1 MSKLEKIF
9 LIYHDDDNAAIVHEK
24 MGWVSTFQHFLKVI
38 VDQIAGWKLNFE
50 RVENLN
56 AIKKLPDKYLFIII
70 SSKSLIEDKASLQ
83 LLEKIKKK
91 IDEGR
96 VSEDKLL
103 KIQKQYFPK
112 DKEPEFLHHFKDYA
126 FYKANG
132 LSGNR
137 SEYKD
142 FFSNSEEKTFWVK
155 LTDLAYDVLAFS
167 EKRSSG
173 HLDISDYSVF
183 LAETNTVSEKFR
195 NNLKRD
201 LQSIGLN
208 IWPKS
213 SFSDNAGDFIVK
225 LDENIKS
232 SDFSVHIIGNG
243 FGNYINGANHNK
255 EEIQAKITENFVNVY
270 KKENHGAQYKRFF
283 WFDKVGLLSN
293 EKINNFYKEL
303 SLKVE
308 DMVGTELVV
317 SSWEE
322 FKSLI
327 FQYISFELPNQ
338 RAKASTQESRHR
350 IVYFLYAREDEKK
363 ASQYIAA
370 LRKKNYKVIT
380 SNFDVDIMAVRH
392 IHMESLKRFDY
403 AIIFAEKSGIQWV
416 NMKIL
421 DVFKA
426 PGFGREKPVL
436 KKLLIIPQHLM
447 KDLNPASKMFQIM
460 TYENA
465 PEPEILRECLR
476 TLSE

>member
-1 MSKLEKIF
+1 MSELEKIF
-9 LIYHDDDNAAIVHEK
+9 LIFHDEDNTTLVHEK
-24 MGWVSTFQHFLKVI
+24 MGWVSAFQHFLTVI
-38 VDQIAGWKLNFE
+38 VDQIAGWKLDFE
-50 RVENLN
+50 RVTDLTS
-56 AIKKLPDKYLFIII
+56 IKKLPANYLFIII
-70 SSKSLIEDKASLQ
+70 SSKNLIEDKATLQ
-83 LLEKIKKK
+83 ILEKIKKK
-91 IDEGR
+91 IDNDNI
-96 VSEDKLL
+96 SEDKLL

-112 DKEPEFLHHFKDYA
+112 DIEPNFLHHFKDYA

-155 LTDLAYDVLAFS
+155 LTDLAYDILAFS
-167 EKRSSG
+167 EKKTTG

-208 IWPKS
+208 VWPKS
-213 SFSDNAGDFIVK
+213 IFSDNAGDFIVK
-225 LDENIKS
+225 LDENIKN

-255 EEIQAKITENFVNVY
+255 EEIQAKITENFASAY
-270 KKENHGAQYKRFF
+270 KKVNNGAQYKRFF

-338 RAKASTQESRHR
+338 KSKGSSLESDHK
-350 IVYFLYAREDEKK
+350 IVYFLFAREDEKSALK
-363 ASQYIAA
+363 YIET
-370 LRKKNYKVIT
+370 LRKKGYKVIT

-403 AIIFAEKSGIQWV
+403 AIVFAEKIGVQWV

-436 KKLLIIPQHLM
+436 KKLLIVPSQLEQE
-447 KDLNPASKMFQIM
+447 LNPASKMFQIIK
-460 TYENA
+460 YEKA
-465 PEPEILRECLR
+465 PSSEVLQKTLLA
-476 TLSE
+476 LSE